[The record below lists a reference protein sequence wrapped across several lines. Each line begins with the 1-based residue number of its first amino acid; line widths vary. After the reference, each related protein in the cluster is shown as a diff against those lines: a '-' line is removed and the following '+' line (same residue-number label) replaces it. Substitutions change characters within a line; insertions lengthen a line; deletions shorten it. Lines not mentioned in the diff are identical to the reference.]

1 MVVRSHDVNI
11 DKEYAQWIAELK
23 VRYRSAQAKA
33 AVRVNAE
40 KLLFNWELGRDLV
53 QKKAE
58 ERWGAGVVE
67 QVSLD
72 LRREF
77 PDADGF
83 STRNLSYMKQ
93 WYLFYA
99 TPSAKEKLYQLGK
112 DIPEIKLKQTVAKLQ
127 SAEDESDI
135 KLAQPGR
142 EMELHQAGGELGIPF
157 PAIFAYVPWKHHVEI
172 VTKSKS
178 IEEAL
183 FYILKTIDGNW
194 SRETLMNCIKA
205 DLYHTQGGAITNFA
219 ESRERSTESTQGPR
233 PRLVWRHAH
242 KQIVMSLTLGRPL
255 C

>member
-11 DKEYAQWIAELK
+11 DKEYAQWIADLK

-83 STRNLSYMKQ
+83 SARNLWAMKK
-93 WYLFYA
+93 WYVFYTTKA
-99 TPSAKEKLYQLGK
+99 SLEKLQQLVRELPNTKLYQLG
-112 DIPEIKLKQTVAKLQ
+112 
-127 SAEDESDI
+127 
-135 KLAQPGR
+135 R
-142 EMELHQAGGELGIPF
+142 EKLHQVGAEF
-157 PAIFAYVPWKHHVEI
+157 PLAFALVPWRHHVEI
-172 VTKSKS
+172 ISK
-178 IEEAL
+178 
-183 FYILKTIDGNW
+183 
-194 SRETLMNCIKA
+194 C
-205 DLYHTQGGAITNFA
+205 
-219 ESRERSTESTQGPR
+219 
-233 PRLVWRHAH
+233 
-242 KQIVMSLTLGRPL
+242 
-255 C
+255 

>member
-1 MVVRSHDVNI
+1 MQENMVVRSHDVNI

-127 SAEDESDI
+127 STATEDVEEKLQRPVAEFP
-135 KLAQPGR
+135 LA
-142 EMELHQAGGELGIPF
+142 
-157 PAIFAYVPWKHHVEI
+157 FALVPWGQHREI
-172 VTKSKS
+172 LSKC
-178 IEEAL
+178 
-183 FYILKTIDGNW
+183 T
-194 SRETLMNCIKA
+194 RT
-205 DLYHTQGGAITNFA
+205 
-219 ESRERSTESTQGPR
+219 R
-233 PRLVWRHAH
+233 PKCAMPSVACR
-242 KQIVMSLTLGRPL
+242 RP
-255 C
+255 